1 MAHNRSVGPMFSLAG
16 GQSVSWSISYG
27 SGFGLDAG
35 IVTAAPNIVDDIL
48 GVVELITDNQGVGA
62 SNNGLFYTVE
72 IRNPGTRSVTH
83 NLNIEDW
90 F

>member
-1 MAHNRSVGPMFSLAG
+1 
-16 GQSVSWSISYG
+16 
-27 SGFGLDAG
+27 
-35 IVTAAPNIVDDIL
+35 VDDIL
-48 GVVELITDNQGVGA
+48 GVVQLITDNQGVGA

-72 IRNPGTRSVTH
+72 IRNPGQRSVTH